1 MKSCKVA
8 NHEMYAIREDGRVH
22 SGKLDIFLS
31 PRVNPNGY
39 LIVTLDGE
47 QVSIHRLVA
56 LHFLPNPYQH
66 PQVNHKDGN
75 KTNNHVSNLE
85 WCSAEQNAQHALS
98 TGLRRGYVHVDIRR
112 QMLDRVLNGECVADL
127 AIEVGNHPNTLNRML
142 RVQASKDGRED
153 EWKQESKRKRQITAR
168 KNLEAI
174 NARD

>member
-8 NHEMYAIREDGRVH
+8 NHEMYSIREDGSIH
-22 SGKLDIFLS
+22 SGKQDKILS
-31 PRVNPNGY
+31 LRENSNGY
-39 LIVTLDGE
+39 LITTLDGE
-47 QVSIHRLVA
+47 QLLVHRLVA
-56 LHFLPNPYQH
+56 LHFLPNPYLH
-66 PQVNHKDGN
+66 PQVNHKDGD

-85 WCSAEQNAQHALS
+85 WCSAEENAQHALS
-98 TGLRRGYVHVDIRR
+98 TGLRNGYVHVDIRR

-142 RVQASKDGRED
+142 RVQAGKDGRED
-153 EWKQESKRKRQITAR
+153 EWKQEAKRKRQITAR